1 MQLCIQHSA
10 HVRVQ
15 HSLELEVQYSLEL
28 RVQHTRENDQSSPQR
43 IEHLD
48 SQQTSSSPNHTTCTP

>member
-1 MQLCIQHSA
+1 MQLGIQHSA

-28 RVQHTRENDQSSPQR
+28 QVQHTRENDQNSPQR
-43 IEHLD
+43 IEQLG
-48 SQQTSSSPNHTTCTP
+48 SQQTSVSPNHTTCTP